1 VTVDGRRRAA
11 RARAI
16 RRRRAAATVAGVAIV
31 AAAAYGATRLGGGE
45 DAETDRAGGRGEARP
60 AELLVLQVAGAD
72 EPLIAL
78 VGTRAEDRPPAFFT
92 LPVDLMLT
100 APGQG
105 ETPVDTVALQGA
117 ETMRVAVSNTFGVW
131 AEHFVVLDLQGLS
144 AVVDRAGGIRVRL
157 PDAVETA
164 VGTIGPGVERLNGEQ
179 AAALLAAP
187 GAGGDARWAAVVQG
201 LLASPPR
208 LERADVTSSTD
219 LDGVRRALRRS
230 AGAGLA
236 LFPTSTVAGSVVVP
250 RQPDLDRQVSDA
262 FGGTLPVPVI
272 VENGVG
278 TPGLGQDVAEILL
291 PEGFRVVVSQN
302 AEPFGFARTRVVAN
316 GEDALAAARRIR
328 EALGVGR
335 IGVSRVPSGIG
346 DVTIVV
352 GEDFSG

>member
-1 VTVDGRRRAA
+1 VRVDGRRRAA

-16 RRRRAAATVAGVAIV
+16 RRRRAAAAVVGVAIV
-31 AAAAYGATRLGGGE
+31 AAAAYGATRLGGTE
-45 DAETDRAGGRGEARP
+45 DVETDRAGGRGEARP
-60 AELLVLQVAGAD
+60 AELLSLQVTGTD

-78 VGTRAEDRPPAFFT
+78 VGTRSGDRPPAFFT

-105 ETPVDTVALQGA
+105 ETPVATVAREGGDTVRL
-117 ETMRVAVSNTFGVW
+117 AVSNTFGVW
-131 AEHFVVLDLQGLS
+131 AEHFAVLDLRGLS
-144 AVVDRAGGIRVRL
+144 AAVGRVGSIRVRL
-157 PDAVETA
+157 PDAVETDT
-164 VGTIGPGVERLNGEQ
+164 GTVGPGVERLNGERT
-179 AAALLAAP
+179 AALLAAP

-250 RQPDLDRQVSDA
+250 RQPDLDRQVARA
-262 FGGTLPVPVI
+262 FGVTLPVPVI

-316 GEDALAAARRIR
+316 GAEALADARRIR

-335 IGVSRVPSGIG
+335 VGVSRVPSGIG